1 MRKRLPYFLL
11 FVAVSSV
18 AGLKS
23 IAASPDCD
31 KWLKQYQD
39 ELANAPAVKKVVHHV
54 HHLVHHPRPQR
65 LVNAAYIP
73 PVHRPVVP
81 KLSPAEM
88 MKRFH
93 VLCDVPEEEVEVQ
106 PAMTEGFI
114 PVPLVTPPPTEM
126 ATAIVPP
133 LPGHPVLT
141 SQPVQPVSPVL
152 PPAPVGAPGIPFV
165 PITPGGPILPGQP
178 GGPTPVL
185 PVQPGQPITPGTP
198 ATPPVP
204 EPSSLVL
211 MLTGAA
217 GIGSRLMRRKA

>member
-1 MRKRLPYFLL
+1 MRKRLPQFLL
-11 FVAVSSV
+11 FVAISSV

-39 ELANAPAVKKVVHHV
+39 ELANAAAVKKVAHHV
-54 HHLVHHPRPQR
+54 HHLVHRTHPMQPAR
-65 LVNAAYIP
+65 VAYIP

-81 KLSPAEM
+81 KLTPAEM
-88 MKRFH
+88 LKRFH
-93 VLCDVPEEEVEVQ
+93 VLCDVPEDEVELQ
-106 PAMTEGFI
+106 PAMTTGFL

-133 LPGHPVLT
+133 LPGVVVPNGQPL
-141 SQPVQPVSPVL
+141 QPVTPLL
-152 PPAPVGAPGIPFV
+152 PPQPVGAPGIPL
-165 PITPGGPILPGQP
+165 TPGLPILPGQP
-178 GGPTPVL
+178 GTPVTSQPSQ
-185 PVQPGQPITPGTP
+185 PVTPGVP
-198 ATPPVP
+198 VAPPVP

-217 GIGSRLMRRKA
+217 GIGSRLIRRKS